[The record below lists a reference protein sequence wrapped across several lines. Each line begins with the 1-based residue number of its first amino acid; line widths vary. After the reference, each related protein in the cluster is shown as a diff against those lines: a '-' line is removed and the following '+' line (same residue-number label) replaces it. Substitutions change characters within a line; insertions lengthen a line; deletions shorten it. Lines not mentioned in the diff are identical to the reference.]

1 MPDQIQIALQESGLT
16 VYAAARLTS
25 GEVYNVDSGVP
36 ELIEEV
42 NWEQVAM
49 PLTEQVSAG
58 GNATGDYY
66 GDMLAPSTFTYLLEI
81 FEQQGTAPV
90 RKDDWLIASHPVYWD
105 GVRLYYQ
112 GEFAL
117 IELATA

>member
-25 GEVYNVDSGVP
+25 GEVYDVADGIP
-36 ELIEEV
+36 KPIGDI
-42 NWEQVAM
+42 NWPDAAM
-49 PLTEQVSAG
+49 PLTEQVSG

-81 FEQQGTAPV
+81 FEQQGSTPV
-90 RKDDWLIASHPVYWD
+90 RKDDWLVASHPVYWD